1 MPQLGS
7 GSLPSLNLGFERYAG
22 SIPVCGVKMTDTYKR
37 NAPIEKKAVEEL
49 RLIRCLLERLLR
61 VLSES
66 NFVDYQME
74 KFGKKFK
81 LDTHKKK

>member
-1 MPQLGS
+1 
-7 GSLPSLNLGFERYAG
+7 
-22 SIPVCGVKMTDTYKR
+22 MTNTYSKDT
-37 NAPIEKKAVEEL
+37 PIEEKSVEEL

-61 VLSES
+61 VVSES

-81 LDTHKKK
+81 SDTHKKK

>member
-1 MPQLGS
+1 
-7 GSLPSLNLGFERYAG
+7 
-22 SIPVCGVKMTDTYKR
+22 MTDTYPKD
-37 NAPIEKKAVEEL
+37 APIEEKAKEEL

-61 VLSES
+61 CMSES

-81 LDTHKKK
+81 GDTHKKKSK